1 MPDHVFL
8 VLAPMP
14 DRPAGPGAGYFKGG
28 ESGHGATQKG
38 SSSIHGRISREWARN
53 AERALIPLSNGMRH
67 AMVGTRPTW
76 NMRISHWD
84 QSAMGRESNGIA
96 LQLTSCGHAFVICV
110 VCPFMSGPYH

>member
-14 DRPAGPGAGYFKGG
+14 DRPAGPGAGYFKGT
-28 ESGHGATQKG
+28 ESGHGATPKG
-38 SSSIHGRISREWARN
+38 PSSIHGRISREWARN

-76 NMRISHWD
+76 NMRISHLD

-110 VCPFMSGPYH
+110 LCVLS